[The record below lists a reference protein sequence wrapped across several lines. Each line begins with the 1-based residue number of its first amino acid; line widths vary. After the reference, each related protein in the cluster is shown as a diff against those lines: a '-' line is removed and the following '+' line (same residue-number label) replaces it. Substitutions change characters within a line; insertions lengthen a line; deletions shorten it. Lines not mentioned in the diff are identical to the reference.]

1 MFSAFILALREG
13 VEAALVVGIV
23 LVYLDRTG
31 RAALARFVWSGVVV
45 AVLASFGCAYA
56 LDQLGWNQEGFEGV
70 MMLVAA
76 FFVISMILW
85 MNRVART
92 LRKDIE
98 KTVES
103 FAQKATLAAGL
114 GLAAFVFSMVLREG
128 VELVIILRAVELSSD
143 GLGIWAG
150 TIAGLGAAIA
160 VGLFFFKGTLKI
172 PLDRFFAATSTIL
185 IVVAVQLVI
194 TGFHEL
200 SEAQWIPSSQREM
213 AIVGPI
219 VRNDIFFFV
228 IVLGVAAL
236 VSWRE
241 WLRARQASAPAA
253 DAHAADHRR
262 HAWEVRK
269 QQRWAMA
276 GAVTFVAVVGLL
288 TADYLQARAHAA
300 PPEAR
305 EIAVQGNAVRI
316 PLTEVA
322 DSNLHFYSTV
332 AEGDSYRFIIIR
344 KPGGE
349 YGVALDACLICG
361 PKGYRQDGLNVICRN
376 CDAAIYIPSIGD
388 AGGCNPIG
396 LPSRTEGGE
405 IIIELKAFTD
415 AATLIPK

>member
-13 VEAALVVGIV
+13 VEAALVIGIV
-23 LVYLDRTG
+23 LVYLNRTG
-31 RAALARFVWSGVVV
+31 RSALRRYVWAGAAV
-45 AVLASFGCAYA
+45 AVLASFAGAYA
-56 LDQLGWNQEGFEGV
+56 LEQLGWNQEGFEGV
-70 MMLVAA
+70 LMLVAA
-76 FFVISMILW
+76 FFVVTMIIW
-85 MNRVART
+85 MKRVART
-92 LRKDIE
+92 LRKEIE
-98 KTVES
+98 QKVEAY
-103 FAQKATLAAGL
+103 AQKTAFAAGL
-114 GLAAFVFSMVLREG
+114 GLAAFVFFMVLREG
-128 VELVIILRAVELSSD
+128 VELVVILRAVEVSSA
-143 GLGIWAG
+143 GVALWAG
-150 TIAGLGAAIA
+150 TLGGLAAASA
-160 VGLFFFKGTLKI
+160 VGVFFFKGTLKI
-172 PLDRFFAATSTIL
+172 PLDRFFAATSAIL

-316 PLTEVA
+316 PLT
-322 DSNLHFYSTV
+322 
-332 AEGDSYRFIIIR
+332 
-344 KPGGE
+344 
-349 YGVALDACLICG
+349 
-361 PKGYRQDGLNVICRN
+361 
-376 CDAAIYIPSIGD
+376 
-388 AGGCNPIG
+388 
-396 LPSRTEGGE
+396 
-405 IIIELKAFTD
+405 
-415 AATLIPK
+415 